1 VDETDFCLAMGYSKS
16 FWDYKFKR
24 NGYCFEVGLC
34 IKLGDICWWHGPYE
48 PGDWKGQMIFEDAL
62 EKYLELTE
70 QWIIF
75 LGESLSLG
83 QRKLLLVQQLMWLS
97 GSTDALSS

>member
-1 VDETDFCLAMGYSKS
+1 
-16 FWDYKFKR
+16 
-24 NGYCFEVGLC
+24 
-34 IKLGDICWWHGPYE
+34 
-48 PGDWKGQMIFEDAL
+48 MIFEDAL